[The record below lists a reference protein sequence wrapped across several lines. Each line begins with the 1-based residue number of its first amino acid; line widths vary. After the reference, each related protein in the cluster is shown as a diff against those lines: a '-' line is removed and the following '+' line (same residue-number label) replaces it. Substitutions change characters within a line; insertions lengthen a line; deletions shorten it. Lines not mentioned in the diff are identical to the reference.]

1 MRVFLT
7 GASGFI
13 GSAVVKELKR
23 AGHQVLGLARS
34 DAAAGALQSMGAQ
47 VQRGDLADT
56 EVLAAGARAC
66 EGVIHAGFIH
76 DFANYAAACETDRL
90 AVEAL
95 GTALAGSGRPL
106 VVTAGTGVLGM
117 LHPGRVGTE
126 ADASDPAVPR
136 GAAEAATLAWAA
148 QGVRAS
154 VLRLPPSVHGD
165 GDKGFVPQ
173 LIATAREKRVSA
185 YIGEGQ
191 NRWPAVHRLDAAC
204 LFRLALEKGDGGT
217 RYHGVADEGV
227 PTREIAEVIGARLEL
242 PAVSLQAEEAAGHFG
257 FMGLFF
263 SLDCPASSALTREQ
277 LGWRPKH
284 PGLLADLDRPA
295 YFAA

>member
-34 DAAAGALQSMGAQ
+34 DAAAAALQSMGAQ

-95 GTALAGSGRPL
+95 GTALA
-106 VVTAGTGVLGM
+106 
-117 LHPGRVGTE
+117 E

-204 LFRLALEKGDGGT
+204 LFRLALEKGDGGS